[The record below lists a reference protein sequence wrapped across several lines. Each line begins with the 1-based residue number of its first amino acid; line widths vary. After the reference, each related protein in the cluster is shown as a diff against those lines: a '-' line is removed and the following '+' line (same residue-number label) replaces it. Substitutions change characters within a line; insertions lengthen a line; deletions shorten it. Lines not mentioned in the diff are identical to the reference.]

1 MTVSALII
9 VLFIFVLTGLIV
21 LRPFL
26 DQKDGVQRS
35 GSSVY
40 DSLLA
45 EQERLLSAIEELDL
59 DLELKKIS
67 PDEHGLDRQNLLAQ
81 AAEVLREMDKYSKLK
96 KGKTKAVEEEKAIP
110 NDDLEMLIQ
119 ERRAQLKEQRTDICS
134 ACGEA
139 IVPGDQFCS
148 HCGEKQ

>member
-1 MTVSALII
+1 MTASALII
-9 VLFIFVLTGLIV
+9 VLFIFILTGLIV

-26 DQKDGVQRS
+26 DRNNQVQRS

-67 PDEHGLDRQNLLAQ
+67 ADEHGLARQNLLTQ
-81 AAEVLREMDKYSKLK
+81 AAEVLKEMDKYSKPDK
-96 KGKTKAVEEEKAIP
+96 AKAKGVNREDSTP
-110 NDDLEMLIQ
+110 DDDLEKLIQ
-119 ERRAQLKEQRTDICS
+119 ERRKQIKKQRTDVCS
-134 ACGEA
+134 SCGEA

-148 HCGEKQ
+148 QCGKKQ